1 MNALVALFRRPL
13 VVALSA
19 LVAAAGIASVADSTR
34 QVVDLTAERSLSL
47 TDQTEAIA
55 GAVEQRTTITVFLR
69 PDDPER
75 APAAALLLRYQRL
88 NTDIRFRILDPR
100 DAVGEQRRLGVDP
113 GLGGV
118 AVAQGDAV
126 EVVPTITEQDIT
138 GALARLVR
146 GREATICFV
155 TGHGE
160 AAVTDDGPEGLSGAT
175 TLLEE
180 NGYTV
185 RPIDLL
191 ATSDVPP
198 ECTGVVVA
206 NPTSPL
212 GEAESVLARL
222 LDADGRLL
230 VLGDPV
236 SDVDLSPIVRS
247 HQLALRRGIV
257 LEGDPAAARPDD
269 PTSPIVRSYSS
280 SHPVVRRLAPTF
292 FPGLQQV
299 VVGDSSPAEGLVV
312 SRLAETSPISYLET
326 EPLTSAFDPA
336 TDTGGPIAAAAASER
351 SRLDGDD
358 VRRSR
363 VIVVGD
369 VDFATNAVLQQAA
382 NSTFLVRSLDW
393 LTLDDQLVV
402 LSANLPRDRSIVLT
416 RGRITYAR
424 FVSLGLLPGLFLLA
438 GAAVWVVRRG
448 R

>member
-1 MNALVALFRRPL
+1 MNAFVALFRRPL

-19 LVAAAGIASVADSTR
+19 LVAAAGITSVAESTR

-55 GAVEQRTTITVFLR
+55 SAVEERTTITVFLR

-88 NTDIRFRILDPR
+88 NPDIRFRILDPR
-100 DAVGEQRRLGVDP
+100 GAVGEQRRLGVDP

-138 GALARLVR
+138 GALARLAR

-160 AAVTDDGPEGLSGAT
+160 AAVTDDGPEGLSGAA
-175 TLLEE
+175 TLLEQ

-191 ATSDVPP
+191 ATAEVPA
-198 ECTGVVVA
+198 ECTGLVVA
-206 NPTSPL
+206 NPTAPL
-212 GEAESVLARL
+212 GEAESVLAGW

-299 VVGDSSPAEGLVV
+299 VVGESSPPEGLVV

-336 TDTGGPIAAAAASER
+336 TDTAGPIAAAAASER
-351 SRLDGDD
+351 SRLERDD

-416 RGRITYAR
+416 TGRITYAR
-424 FVSLGLLPGLFLLA
+424 FVSLALLPGLFLLA